1 MKKYEL
7 KTEEDIKPNIFKL
20 RGINVIL
27 DRNLAKLY
35 EIKPFRLREQVK
47 RNKSRFPSDFMFQVT
62 KEELDFLVSQN
73 AIPSKKYTGGFL
85 PLVFT
90 EQGVAMI
97 SGILKSNIAVIVNIE
112 IMRAFVK
119 MRKFIFKNEHL
130 FYRMDLLEKK
140 LKHDI
145 KFDKIF
151 NAIEDKTISL
161 EQGIFYN
168 GQIYDAYKFIIN
180 IIKKAKKSIVLIDNY
195 VDTNTLAILS
205 EKNKKVSIEIKT
217 LTISKQLEFAKN
229 KFNEQYG
236 KLKIT
241 KFDKSHD
248 RFIII
253 DDIELYFIGAS
264 LKDLGKKIF
273 AFSKID
279 RDLLKI

>member
-1 MKKYEL
+1 
-7 KTEEDIKPNIFKL
+7 
-20 RGINVIL
+20 
-27 DRNLAKLY
+27 
-35 EIKPFRLREQVK
+35 
-47 RNKSRFPSDFMFQVT
+47 
-62 KEELDFLVSQN
+62 
-73 AIPSKKYTGGFL
+73 
-85 PLVFT
+85 
-90 EQGVAMI
+90 
-97 SGILKSNIAVIVNIE
+97 
-112 IMRAFVK
+112 
-119 MRKFIFKNEHL
+119 
-130 FYRMDLLEKK
+130 
-140 LKHDI
+140 
-145 KFDKIF
+145 
-151 NAIEDKTISL
+151 
-161 EQGIFYN
+161 
-168 GQIYDAYKFIIN
+168 
-180 IIKKAKKSIVLIDNY
+180 
-195 VDTNTLAILS
+195 LS

>member
-47 RNKSRFPSDFMFQVT
+47 RNKSKFPSDFMFQVT

-119 MRKFIFKNEHL
+119 MRKFIFKN
-130 FYRMDLLEKK
+130 DS
-140 LKHDI
+140 
-145 KFDKIF
+145 
-151 NAIEDKTISL
+151 T
-161 EQGIFYN
+161 
-168 GQIYDAYKFIIN
+168 
-180 IIKKAKKSIVLIDNY
+180 
-195 VDTNTLAILS
+195 
-205 EKNKKVSIEIKT
+205 T
-217 LTISKQLEFAKN
+217 LTCEWN
-229 KFNEQYG
+229 
-236 KLKIT
+236 
-241 KFDKSHD
+241 
-248 RFIII
+248 
-253 DDIELYFIGAS
+253 
-264 LKDLGKKIF
+264 
-273 AFSKID
+273 
-279 RDLLKI
+279 